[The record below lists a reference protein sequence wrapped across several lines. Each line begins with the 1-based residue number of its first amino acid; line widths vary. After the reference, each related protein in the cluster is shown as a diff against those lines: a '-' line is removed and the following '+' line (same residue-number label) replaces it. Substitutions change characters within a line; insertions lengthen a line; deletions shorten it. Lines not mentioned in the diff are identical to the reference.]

1 MIRRP
6 PRSTRTD
13 TLFPYT
19 TLFRSVRIGIVD
31 DADAPATEAEAR
43 HGGFGEADLSGKAVE
58 LAALA
63 GADQYLY
70 LARSVGEGRREEI
83 QPDLRH
89 LVDGTGQDA
98 GGQTP
103 AEARHE
109 AEQPIPVLAV
119 VGPN

>member
-83 QPDLRH
+83 QPDLDRKSVGEGKRVSVRVA
-89 LVDGTGQDA
+89 L
-98 GGQTP
+98 GGRRIIKKKTKP
-103 AEARHE
+103 TK
-109 AEQPIPVLAV
+109 IYKD
-119 VGPN
+119 